1 MAIINVIEEREEV
14 LDAIKH
20 IKDRNPTATIKHA
33 IIWYNTKLG
42 TPDPLDYNNY
52 PLKLI
57 GTLAGGAL
65 EIRVLN
71 VSAGSKCKSSILLKE
86 ILNYFDFKFKEEQI
100 LTSESEHDN
109 IIRLLYVKED
119 DLT

>member
-20 IKDRNPTATIKHA
+20 VIEKNPTATINHA

-42 TPDPLDYNNY
+42 IPDQLDYNNY

-57 GTLAGGAL
+57 GSLAGGAL

-71 VSAGSKCKSSILLKE
+71 VSAGSKCEGSILLKE
-86 ILNYFDFKFKEEQI
+86 ILTYFDFEFKDNQI
-100 LTSESEHDN
+100 LTSENVRDN

-119 DLT
+119 VLA